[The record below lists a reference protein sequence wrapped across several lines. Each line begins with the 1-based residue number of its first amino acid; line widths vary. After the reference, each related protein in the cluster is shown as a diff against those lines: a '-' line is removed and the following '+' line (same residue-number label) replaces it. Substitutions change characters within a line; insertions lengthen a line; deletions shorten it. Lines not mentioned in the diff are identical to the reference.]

1 MHLGPLSATVRT
13 AHIVK
18 RAHNIHLRCRSA
30 PNGAERAARHKSTH
44 RHREPQH
51 RRLQACNRE
60 QTRSPL
66 DLDLPL
72 HLISSGR
79 YRLISSGRYRLDVH
93 ALFLD
98 IEIALTEGP
107 RRRRGVLIDERSVP
121 WATLRFGRRGCGA
134 RTSYGVRIT
143 TLISGTQ
150 WQSVA
155 HLLRG
160 PAKLI
165 SGNPWHSMAIS
176 GAPPKGS

>member
-1 MHLGPLSATVRT
+1 MRSSAKPESAEMCLSATPDT
-13 AHIVK
+13 HIVK
-18 RAHNIHLRCRSA
+18 RARHNLHLRSRSE
-30 PNGAERAARHKSTH
+30 PNGAESNGITRVPTGTASRSIVGCS
-44 RHREPQH
+44 RE
-51 RRLQACNRE
+51 R
-60 QTRSPL
+60 TRSPL

-79 YRLISSGRYRLDVH
+79 YRLDVH

-98 IEIALTEGP
+98 IEVALTEGP
-107 RRRRGVLIDERSVP
+107 RRRRGVLIHERSVP
-121 WATLRFGRRGCGA
+121 WATVRLGRRGCGA
-134 RTSYGVRIT
+134 RTSYVVRIT
-143 TLISGTQ
+143 KLISGTQ

-165 SGNPWHSMAIS
+165 SGNPWQFIAIS